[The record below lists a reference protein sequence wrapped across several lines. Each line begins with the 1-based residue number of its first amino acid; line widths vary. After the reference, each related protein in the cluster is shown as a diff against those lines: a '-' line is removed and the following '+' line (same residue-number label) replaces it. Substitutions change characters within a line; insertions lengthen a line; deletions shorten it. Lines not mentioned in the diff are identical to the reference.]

1 MSDLAFT
8 GRTVLVTGAAG
19 DIGGAISVAFSER
32 GASVFGLDRVAGTD
46 ERIRWRL
53 GDVTESSQVDAAVE
67 SVAAE
72 SGRLDVVVAAAGI
85 TRDGVVWKLSDDD
98 WRRVLAVNLDGS
110 FHLIRAAVPR
120 LREQGGGSIVL
131 IASINGERGK
141 AGQAN
146 YAASKAGLVGLARST
161 AHEVG
166 GFGIRVNV
174 VAPGFIDTAMTRPLA
189 GDIRRTAEA
198 ETALGHI
205 GQPDDVAG
213 AVLFLCSGL
222 ARHITGQLLRVD
234 GGQYM

>member
-1 MSDLAFT
+1 MSDLTFT

-19 DIGGAISVAFSER
+19 DIGGAIAGAFSDR
-32 GASVFGLDRVAGTD
+32 GASVFGLDRMAGND
-46 ERIRWRL
+46 GRIGWRV
-53 GDVTESSQVDAAVE
+53 GDVTVSSQVDESVA

-72 SGRLDVVVAAAGI
+72 SGRLDIVVAAAGI

-98 WRRVLAVNLDGS
+98 WRGVMAVNLDGS

-161 AHEVG
+161 AREVG
-166 GFGIRVNV
+166 RFGIRVNV
-174 VAPGFIDTAMTRPLA
+174 VAPGFIDTAMTRPLPD
-189 GDIRRTAEA
+189 DIRRKAET

-205 GQPDDVAG
+205 GRPDDVAG